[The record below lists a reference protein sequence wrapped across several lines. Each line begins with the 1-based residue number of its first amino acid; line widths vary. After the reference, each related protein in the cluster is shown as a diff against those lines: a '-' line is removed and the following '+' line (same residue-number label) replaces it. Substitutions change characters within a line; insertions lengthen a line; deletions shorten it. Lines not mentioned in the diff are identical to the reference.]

1 MYVDDLLAGC
11 RNIEDAIELL
21 ENIREILSKFN
32 IRFCKIISNVPE
44 VMNHF
49 PQSELECLNKE
60 VNLGDSVVHRTLGV
74 AWNVEEDY
82 LFIKSE
88 LPSKPFTRR
97 GILSVTNS
105 IYDPLGIVSPI
116 TLGGKLIQRK
126 ALKRVDPSET
136 CDWDSPLPIEIM
148 KEWQN
153 WLVSHQRY

>member
-1 MYVDDLLAGC
+1 MSVQRCVHLFGNTCSPALAHAGIKYATSHPEANKYPEAVRLLTENMYVDDLLAGC

-21 ENIREILSKFN
+21 ENIREILSKLN
-32 IRFCKIISNVPE
+32 IRFCKIISNAPE

-88 LPSKPFTRR
+88 LPSKPFTI
-97 GILSVTNS
+97 GAVYYL
-105 IYDPLGIVSPI
+105 
-116 TLGGKLIQRK
+116 
-126 ALKRVDPSET
+126 
-136 CDWDSPLPIEIM
+136 LPIAFTT
-148 KEWQN
+148 
-153 WLVSHQRY
+153 R